1 MGPKKSIDGK
11 SVSLSNELHL
21 LMDSLRGVHS
31 LTKQWIASFGHDPLV
46 PDQISALLTV
56 LVERVRLIDRVV
68 RGTVDP
74 HLLWSRENDAALC
87 PGDPAEEDV
96 VVSTWS
102 EPKPARRHRAA
113 SSRTKNRRPTTSDQ
127 KLKSTERGR
136 RGKPLGAWS

>member
-1 MGPKKSIDGK
+1 MGPKKIIDGK

-31 LTKQWIASFGHDPLV
+31 LIRQWVASFGHDPRV

-56 LVERVRLIDRVV
+56 LVERVRLMDRVV

-96 VVSTWS
+96 ILTTWS
-102 EPKPARRHRAA
+102 PPKPARRPRAA
-113 SSRTKNRRPTTSDQ
+113 PRRAKKRRSIRSDE

-136 RGKPLGAWS
+136 